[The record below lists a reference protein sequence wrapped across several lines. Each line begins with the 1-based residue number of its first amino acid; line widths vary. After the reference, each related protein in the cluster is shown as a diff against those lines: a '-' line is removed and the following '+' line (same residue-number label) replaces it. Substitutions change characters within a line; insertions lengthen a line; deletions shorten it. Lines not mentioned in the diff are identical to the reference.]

1 MGEFPGGLKV
11 GQKGYRLGSGGFE
24 NGRGFFAACPYK
36 VGKKRVGEWGT
47 RRASSASFLV
57 WVKVDQLPEVVFERL
72 SHRGKDCIAIRFK
85 KDFNLIREIKKIS
98 GVKFSNTHG
107 CWYIENENSLLDA
120 LLKKIRGHAQ
130 IDGTALRRDEIL
142 APGAVM
148 RECPVEYI
156 EQLDRMRYSKNTK
169 KIYTHFFR
177 GFINY
182 FPETP
187 IDGITDDQVNQYM
200 KYLLATKKVASS
212 TQNQAINAIKFYYE
226 KVQMGERKVYALERP
241 LKETKLPKVL
251 SEDEVAA
258 ILKALDNLKHKTMI
272 WLIYAA
278 GLRRSELVG
287 LKIKDIDSKRMV
299 INIKGAKGKKDRITM
314 LSDRILHLLRKYFAE
329 YRPKVWLFEGAP
341 GEQYSPSSLQKVFMA
356 ALRKSGVRKEA
367 TLHTLRHSFATHL
380 LETGTDLRYI
390 QALLGHNSSKTTEI
404 YTHVT
409 TRGMEKIKSPLDNLD
424 L

>member
-1 MGEFPGGLKV
+1 
-11 GQKGYRLGSGGFE
+11 
-24 NGRGFFAACPYK
+24 
-36 VGKKRVGEWGT
+36 
-47 RRASSASFLV
+47 
-57 WVKVDQLPEVVFERL
+57 
-72 SHRGKDCIAIRFK
+72 
-85 KDFNLIREIKKIS
+85 
-98 GVKFSNTHG
+98 
-107 CWYIENENSLLDA
+107 
-120 LLKKIRGHAQ
+120 
-130 IDGTALRRDEIL
+130 
-142 APGAVM
+142 
-148 RECPVEYI
+148 
-156 EQLDRMRYSKNTK
+156 
-169 KIYTHFFR
+169 
-177 GFINY
+177 
-182 FPETP
+182 
-187 IDGITDDQVNQYM
+187 M

-226 KVQMGERKVYALERP
+226 KVRMGERKVYALERP

-251 SEDEVAA
+251 SEDEVIA
-258 ILKALDNLKHKTMI
+258 ILKALGNLKHKTMI

-314 LSDRILHLLRKYFAE
+314 LSDRILNLLRKYFAE

-341 GEQYSPSSLQKVFMA
+341 GQPYSASSLQKVFMA